1 MLSAPNFIIAS
12 MRDTSARGVVPL
24 ISRYLAQLDESVEKD
39 VAPRQGTIGDPESTM
54 FVRNYEITL
63 NKEII
68 LEIVGDKGVRINFL
82 APMGIW

>member
-1 MLSAPNFIIAS
+1 MKCCALRSEFYYRVDEGYKRSRRGAPYQPLS
-12 MRDTSARGVVPL
+12 RT
-24 ISRYLAQLDESVEKD
+24 VEKD